1 MPRLTAL
8 ALLLVLAAC
17 AAPGAFRDTR
27 TPIFSAAAFDP
38 AAITGDWTQA
48 AAFLPPGAACRAGQV
63 QIAPGRIDG
72 RLCVPG
78 GDTALA
84 GPLVPVGPGRL
95 RPPQGPVWWVIW
107 ADTDLRTLAIG
118 TPDGSFG
125 TILVRRG
132 GLSDDRLRAAAEIFD
147 FNGYDTARLTRQ
159 SP

>member
-8 ALLLVLAAC
+8 ALILLAAC
-17 AAPGAFRDTR
+17 AAPGAFRDAR
-27 TPIFSAAAFDP
+27 APIWSAATLDP
-38 AAITGDWTQA
+38 AAIAGDWVQA
-48 AAFLPPGAACRAGQV
+48 AAFLPQGASCRAGAV
-63 QIAPGRIDG
+63 RIAPGRIDG
-72 RLCVPG
+72 RLCMAGRDAP
-78 GDTALA
+78 LA

-95 RPPQGPVWWVIW
+95 QPPQGPAWWVIW

-147 FNGYDTARLTRQ
+147 FNGYDTARLVRL